1 MNTRLKKRTQGLK
14 ALITWGVFCLLIIT
28 VLGTMEALASQ
39 KKLVQLI
46 PVREAI
52 GSGLATYIE
61 DSLREAGEA
70 GADAVILEINT
81 FGGRLDASIRVRD
94 AMLNCPVRTIAFINK
109 RAISAGALI
118 SLSAET
124 IVMVPGATIG
134 AATPVNFLGEKAS
147 EKVISYWRAEMRAT
161 AEKNHRPVKI
171 AEAMVDEDVF
181 IRNLTQKGKLVTLT
195 TAEAL
200 KYKVADF
207 QAEDIK
213 GVLQQTGLA
222 GARVTKSTVE
232 REGWLGPAW
241 MWWVLLA
248 AACVVI
254 EIFTA
259 GFFVLWFGVGAAAAA
274 VVAWMELSG
283 TWQGVTFVVV
293 SGVCV
298 ALSRPFAKRIMKE
311 EGIKVGPD
319 RLLEKEGIVLEN
331 IDMDAGS
338 GKVRVENEEW
348 RAISEEG
355 EIIEAG
361 AKIQV
366 LRIEGTHL
374 IVILK
379 EG

>member
-14 ALITWGVFCLLIIT
+14 ALITWGVFCMLIIT

>member
-248 AACVVI
+248 AACVII
-254 EIFTA
+254 EIFTV

>member
-1 MNTRLKKRTQGLK
+1 M
-14 ALITWGVFCLLIIT
+14 LIIT